1 MDGIGT
7 VQESQGKDVREM
19 NEAAY
24 ERAITK
30 AQLDIIKRGEDQ
42 NYPLEDSI
50 TDIDVI
56 ADLTELKIRK
66 RKEML

>member
-7 VQESQGKDVREM
+7 VQESQGKDVREV

-30 AQLDIIKRGEDQ
+30 AQLDIIKRGEDS

-50 TDIDVI
+50 ADIDVI

>member
-19 NEAAY
+19 SEAAY

-50 TDIDVI
+50 ADIDVI

>member
-50 TDIDVI
+50 ADIDVI

>member
-1 MDGIGT
+1 
-7 VQESQGKDVREM
+7 M

-50 TDIDVI
+50 ADIDVI

>member
-1 MDGIGT
+1 MDGIST
-7 VQESQGKDVREM
+7 VQKGQGKDVRGMKET
-19 NEAAY
+19 AY

-30 AQLDIIKRGEDQ
+30 AQLDIIKRGEDE

-50 TDIDVI
+50 ADIDVI

-66 RKEML
+66 RKETL

>member
-7 VQESQGKDVREM
+7 IQESQGKDVREM

-30 AQLDIIKRGEDQ
+30 AQLDIIKRGEDR

-50 TDIDVI
+50 ADIDVI

>member
-19 NEAAY
+19 SEAAY

-30 AQLDIIKRGEDQ
+30 AQLDIIKRGEDR

-50 TDIDVI
+50 ADIDVI

>member
-1 MDGIGT
+1 
-7 VQESQGKDVREM
+7 M
-19 NEAAY
+19 NETAY

-30 AQLDIIKRGEDQ
+30 AQLDIIKRGEDE

-50 TDIDVI
+50 ADIDVI

-66 RKEML
+66 RKETL